1 MPAED
6 RDRLFERALA
16 QHLRDDASAGNSACL
31 DAEMLAAYYEGVLS
45 EEGTSAAKNHLVSC
59 PRCREIVAQLA
70 LMQSSEL
77 RNQEDELV
85 AAALLRPKN
94 NQVYEETSAPR
105 VSTRA
110 AKETQS
116 RVAHFPTKKKWLL
129 RWAAPA
135 AAIAAGVLLYVGARD
150 FRPQTK
156 RTEPATEIAEN
167 REDNAR
173 ARDSYA
179 APGLPPEVPQT

>member
-16 QHLRDDASAGNSACL
+16 QQLRDDAGGGNSACL

-45 EEGTSAAKNHLVSC
+45 EQETSAAKNHLVSC

-70 LMQSSEL
+70 ATPSVSEL

-85 AAALLRPKN
+85 AAALLRPRN
-94 NQVYEETSAPR
+94 DEVYEEASAPS

-110 AKETQS
+110 AKETES

-129 RWAAPA
+129 RWAATTFSW
-135 AAIAAGVLLYVGARD
+135 L
-150 FRPQTK
+150 
-156 RTEPATEIAEN
+156 EN
-167 REDNAR
+167 
-173 ARDSYA
+173 
-179 APGLPPEVPQT
+179 